1 MLSKQPLLVTGA
13 SGQLGQRV
21 LTHLLDD
28 EAVPGSQ
35 IIATTRHP
43 ERLASF
49 AARGVQVRRGD
60 FDAPE
65 GLAAAFSGATRAL
78 LISTDRVDVP
88 GLRLKEHLTA
98 IETAVKAG
106 VRHVVY
112 TSMIHPD
119 PDSPIPFAP
128 DHYGTEGA
136 LAASSLTWTILR
148 NNMYTDFLFQTLAPA
163 IAEGRWFSAAGDLGT
178 AFVTRDDCARACA
191 AALASDATTKAKY
204 DITGPVAVS
213 NAQLVKMVQELT
225 GKSISLIPVTADQ
238 FRAGLASAGLPPPI
252 VELLVALDLNAL
264 AGHPAV
270 VSDAIQKLTRKPP
283 QSVSEFLA
291 AHKAALSGQASN
303 PNS

>member
-1 MLSKQPLLVTGA
+1 MPTKQTLLVTGA
-13 SGQLGQRV
+13 SGQLGQHV

-43 ERLASF
+43 DRLGGF
-49 AARGVQVRRGD
+49 AACGVKVRAAD
-60 FDAPE
+60 FDDAA

-88 GLRLKEHLTA
+88 GLRLKEHLSA
-98 IETAVKAG
+98 IEGAVKAG
-106 VRHVVY
+106 VKHVVY

-136 LAASSLTWTILR
+136 LAASPLTWTILR
-148 NNMYTDFLFQTLAPA
+148 NNMYTDFLLQALAPA
-163 IAEGRWFSAAGDLGT
+163 IAEGRWFSAAGDRGT

-204 DITGPVAVS
+204 DITGSVAVS

-238 FRAGLASAGLPPPI
+238 LRAGLASAGLPPPV
-252 VELLVALDLNAL
+252 VELLVAIDLNAL
-264 AGHPAV
+264 AGNAAV
-270 VSDAIQKLTRKPP
+270 VSDAIQRLTRKPP
-283 QSVSEFLA
+283 QSVSEFLT

-303 PNS
+303 SSS